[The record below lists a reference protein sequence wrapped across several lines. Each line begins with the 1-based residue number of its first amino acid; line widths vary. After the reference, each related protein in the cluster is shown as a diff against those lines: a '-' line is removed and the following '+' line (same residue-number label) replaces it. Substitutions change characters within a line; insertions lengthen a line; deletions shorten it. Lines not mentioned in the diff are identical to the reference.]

1 MEELGPAGV
10 VAGRPATRADG
21 VDGPAT
27 RAGMVDVAAPHA
39 GAAEGPATRAGRIVP
54 PAAGKAA
61 GPVSGFPAR
70 RLLPE
75 PCGYAA
81 SMTSPAPATRAYR
94 RLSVEERRRQ
104 LLAAALTLFAHQPP
118 GEISLDDV
126 AEAAGVSR
134 PLVYRYFPGGKPQL
148 YEAAL
153 RSAADELELC
163 FTEPP
168 SGPPTERLSRVLDR
182 YLAFVDEH
190 DAGFSALLRG
200 GSVAETS
207 RTTAI
212 VDEVRR
218 AAAEQI
224 LVHLGADRPGPR
236 LRMMVRTWIAA
247 VEAASL
253 IWLDEGK
260 QPAAQ
265 ELRDWLIDHLIA
277 LLTATAATDTETA
290 GAVTALLGLERAEG
304 PVGVLAR
311 RVVPVMDDATRL
323 L

>member
-1 MEELGPAGV
+1 M
-10 VAGRPATRADG
+10 T
-21 VDGPAT
+21 
-27 RAGMVDVAAPHA
+27 
-39 GAAEGPATRAGRIVP
+39 
-54 PAAGKAA
+54 
-61 GPVSGFPAR
+61 S
-70 RLLPE
+70 
-75 PCGYAA
+75 AA
-81 SMTSPAPATRAYR
+81 SPAYR
-94 RLSVEERRRQ
+94 RLGVEERRGQ
-104 LLAAALTLFAHQPP
+104 LLAAALGLFAHRPP
-118 GEISLDDV
+118 DEVSLDDV

-134 PLVYRYFPGGKPQL
+134 PLVYRYFPGGKQQL

-153 RSAADELELC
+153 RSSADVLNRC

-168 SGPPTERLSRVLDR
+168 AGPPTERLGRVLDR

-200 GSVAETS
+200 GSVVETS

-224 LVHLGADRPGPR
+224 YVHLAAERPGPR
-236 LRMMVRTWIAA
+236 LRMLVRTWIAA

-260 QPAAQ
+260 QPPPG
-265 ELRDWLIDHLIA
+265 ELRDWLVDQLVA
-277 LLTATAATDTETA
+277 LLAAGTASDAETA
-290 GAVTALLGLERAEG
+290 GVVTRLLAQETPDG
-304 PVGVLAR
+304 PVASLAR
-311 RVVPVMDDATRL
+311 RVIPVVGKAAHL

>member
-1 MEELGPAGV
+1 
-10 VAGRPATRADG
+10 
-21 VDGPAT
+21 
-27 RAGMVDVAAPHA
+27 
-39 GAAEGPATRAGRIVP
+39 
-54 PAAGKAA
+54 
-61 GPVSGFPAR
+61 
-70 RLLPE
+70 
-75 PCGYAA
+75 
-81 SMTSPAPATRAYR
+81 MTSPAPATRAYR

-118 GEISLDDV
+118 DEISLDDV

-134 PLVYRYFPGGKPQL
+134 PLVYRYFPGGKQQL
-148 YEAAL
+148 YETAL
-153 RSAADELELC
+153 RSAADQLELC

-168 SGPPTERLSRVLDR
+168 TGPPTERVARVLDR
-182 YLAFVDEH
+182 YLVFVDEH

-224 LVHLGADRPGPR
+224 LVHIGADRPGPR

-260 QPAAQ
+260 QPSAA
-265 ELRDWLIDHLIA
+265 ELRNWLLDHLIA
-277 LLTATAATDTETA
+277 LLAATAATDPQTA
-290 GAVTALLGLERAEG
+290 EAVAELVALEAPSGAVGKLAGR
-304 PVGVLAR
+304 VGVVVGEAR
-311 RVVPVMDDATRL
+311 GLP
-323 L
+323 